1 MERSVEEEVIYLL
14 LELRLGIVIVVLG
27 HSDVV
32 LKIRLSTTTEHQNL
46 PLNSCID
53 GGVNWKEAEEE
64 SNRGVLAG
72 MYELYADGAKTRST
86 QLSFFYE
93 LIVQTHFLG
102 GVIANQLGSGRARA
116 R

>member
-14 LELRLGIVIVVLG
+14 LELRLGIFIVVLG

-32 LKIRLSTTTEHQNL
+32 LKIRLSTTDHQNL

-93 LIVQTHFLG
+93 LVDQTHFLG
-102 GVIANQLGSGRARA
+102 GVIANQVESGRARA

>member
-14 LELRLGIVIVVLG
+14 LELRLGIFIVVLG

-32 LKIRLSTTTEHQNL
+32 LKIRLSTTDHQNL

-93 LIVQTHFLG
+93 LIVQTHFLV